1 MLCYRKVS
9 PAVIQIL
16 LHNEKQYV
24 QEWEGGGVQ
33 GLGLR
38 LVLQLQPS
46 LRLPL

>member
-24 QEWEGGGVQ
+24 QEWGGG
-33 GLGLR
+33 GARFGA
-38 LVLQLQPS
+38 
-46 LRLPL
+46 

>member
-16 LHNEKQYV
+16 LHNKKQYV
-24 QEWEGGGVQ
+24 QEWGGVQ